1 MSTPK
6 AKRAVGRDKVRAS
19 DPRHV
24 DERALDLRGQVLMLS
39 AAMFVGAGAVVWMA
53 RDFFASAGALHGA
66 LTAGIAVAALALSI
80 ALAWRLVG
88 RYRSMLDQLVQAL
101 ERVAA
106 GDLTQKL
113 NERGSTEMQR
123 VASAF
128 NRAVEGAARRSEDL
142 KRASLT
148 RLQAAID
155 LRESREL
162 ATAIQET
169 ALDSIIT
176 IDSRGVIL
184 AFNAAAEA
192 TFGYKASQAI
202 GRGIA
207 DLIVPERLR
216 QSYRRGLAHY
226 LKSGEGPILGKRV
239 EMPALR
245 AGGEEFPVEVAV
257 VANPLRGSV
266 CFTATIRDLTDRKQA
281 EKELARAA
289 MYDRLTGLPN
299 RTLLLDRVQQ
309 TLARARRSG
318 GMFALMFLDFDRFK
332 LINDGLGHDVGDAL
346 LCEIAARLTSELR
359 CGDSSSRSES
369 GTSAARMGGDEFV
382 VMIEPI
388 RKSEDALVVADRI
401 LAALARPYRLG
412 AHEVFSTASI
422 GIVVAR
428 GDYERAEDLIRDA
441 DTAMYEAKRAG
452 KARYALFDEE
462 MRKRAQRRHLLENEL
477 RRAIEGEQFSLAYQ
491 PIVSLETG
499 RLKSVEALLRWLHPA
514 QGYISPAEFI
524 PIAEESDM
532 ILHIGR
538 WVLKEATRQMAE
550 WVEWLGPAAPPT
562 VSINLSR
569 KQFVQCDLAEQ
580 IRTAAENSGLPPQ
593 RIQLE
598 ITEDTFASDV
608 PTAIAT
614 MNAIKGLGFL
624 LAIDDFGTGH
634 SSFSSLHEFPADV
647 LKLDRSLLVD
657 LETSKQT
664 AALVHALAILTNN
677 LGLAIVAEGVERETD
692 VTILRELG
700 CHYGQGY
707 FFSKPLSPDAF
718 AEFALRR
725 IADEG
730 GAVAIAA
737 LDRRWSELGSPA
749 GNASVASVSGSAT

>member
-1 MSTPK
+1 MNDHEPEQPNRRSDELALGLRTQWLLL
-6 AKRAVGRDKVRAS
+6 AATLVVGCGIVAWL
-19 DPRHV
+19 
-24 DERALDLRGQVLMLS
+24 ARGLL
-39 AAMFVGAGAVVWMA
+39 
-53 RDFFASAGALHGA
+53 ASASPDL
-66 LTAGIAVAALALSI
+66 AVSLAIVVLAVLVLWL
-80 ALAWRLVG
+80 ALAWRIVAHCRGIVANL
-88 RYRSMLDQLVQAL
+88 LQAL
-101 ERVAA
+101 ERVAK
-106 GDLTQKL
+106 GDLNQRL
-113 NERGSTEMQR
+113 DDSGNGDMRR

-128 NRAVEGAARRSEDL
+128 NQAVQNTAQNAARRKDDL
-142 KRASLT
+142 KQSSLK
-148 RLQAAID
+148 RMQQAID

-176 IDSRGVIL
+176 IDSRGKIL

-192 TFGYKASQAI
+192 TFGYKAAQAI
-202 GRGIA
+202 GRDIA
-207 DLIVPERLR
+207 ELIVPQRLR
-216 QSYRRGLAHY
+216 EAYLRGLANY

-245 AGGEEFPVEVAV
+245 ASGEEFPVEVAV

-266 CFTATIRDLTDRKQA
+266 CFTATVRDLTDRKQA

-309 TLARARRSG
+309 ALARARRTG
-318 GMFALMFLDFDRFK
+318 ELFALMFLDLDRFK

-359 CGDSSSRSES
+359 CADSLSRSEP

-382 VMIEPI
+382 VMLEPI
-388 RKSEDALVVADRI
+388 RRVEDALAVADRL

-412 AHEVFSTASI
+412 THEVFGTASI

-462 MRKRAQRRHLLENEL
+462 MRTRVQRRHLLENEL

-491 PIVSLETG
+491 PIVSLDTG
-499 RLKSVEALLRWLHPA
+499 RLKSVEALLRWHHPA
-514 QGYISPAEFI
+514 QGHISPAEFI
-524 PIAEESDM
+524 PIAEESDL

-550 WVEWLGPAAPPT
+550 WVERLGPAAPPT

-569 KQFVQCDLAEQ
+569 KQFAQSDLAEQ
-580 IRTAAENSGLPPQ
+580 VHDAAEQAGLPPD

-608 PTAIAT
+608 PSAIAT
-614 MNAIKGLGFL
+614 MNAIKRLGFL

-634 SSFSSLHEFPADV
+634 SSFASLHEFPADV
-647 LKLDRSLLVD
+647 LKIDRSLLGD
-657 LETSKQT
+657 IETSKQT
-664 AALVHALAILTNN
+664 AALVHALSILTNN
-677 LGLAIVAEGVERETD
+677 LGLAIVAEGVERQTQ
-692 VTILRELG
+692 VAILRELG
-700 CHYGQGY
+700 CHFGQGY
-707 FFSKPLSPDAF
+707 FFARPLSPDAF
-718 AEFALRR
+718 AEFSLRR
-725 IADEG
+725 IADESSI
-730 GAVAIAA
+730 VPAA
-737 LDRRWSELGSPA
+737 SLDRRWAELTGSPA
-749 GNASVASVSGSAT
+749 HALVAGVDSRPAVN

>member
-1 MSTPK
+1 MN
-6 AKRAVGRDKVRAS
+6 G
-19 DPRHV
+19 PRP
-24 DERALDLRGQVLMLS
+24 ENAIRRSNPRGLSLRGQFSLLGAVLLIGTGAVGWMALVAYAS
-39 AAMFVGAGAVVWMA
+39 AAPW
-53 RDFFASAGALHGA
+53 RSAGVAA
-66 LTAGIAVAALALSI
+66 AALAILVVSL
-80 ALAWRLVG
+80 ALAWRLVAQCL
-88 RYRSMLDQLVQAL
+88 RILDDLVLAL
-101 ERVAA
+101 ERVAG
-106 GDLTQKL
+106 GDLNQRL
-113 NERGSTEMQR
+113 DEGGSAEMRR

-128 NRAVEGAARRSEDL
+128 NLAVQNSARRADDL
-142 KRASLT
+142 KQSSLK
-148 RLQAAID
+148 RLQTAID

-176 IDSRGVIL
+176 IDSRGKIL

-192 TFGYKASQAI
+192 TFGFKASQAI
-202 GRGIA
+202 GQSLA
-207 DLIVPERLR
+207 ELIVPERLR
-216 QSYRRGLAHY
+216 EPYRRGLAHY

-245 AGGEEFPVEVAV
+245 ASGEEFPVEVAI
-257 VANPLRGSV
+257 VANPLRGSI

-289 MYDRLTGLPN
+289 MYDKLTGLPN

-309 TLARARRSG
+309 ALARAHRSRG
-318 GMFALMFLDFDRFK
+318 LFALMFLDCDRFK

-346 LCEIAARLTSELR
+346 LCEIAARLTKELR
-359 CGDSSSRSES
+359 CADSLSRTES

-382 VMIEPI
+382 VMLEPI
-388 RKSEDALVVADRI
+388 RRIEDALAVADRL
-401 LAALARPYRLG
+401 LAALAQPYRLG
-412 AHEVFSTASI
+412 QHEVFSTASI
-422 GIVVAR
+422 GIVVAG

-452 KARYALFDEE
+452 KARYAVFDEE

-499 RLKSVEALLRWLHPA
+499 RLKSVEALLRWSHPA
-514 QGYISPAEFI
+514 QGFISPAEFI
-524 PIAEESDM
+524 PIAEESDL

-550 WVEWLGPAAPPT
+550 WVHRLGPAAPPT
-562 VSINLSR
+562 ISINLSR
-569 KQFVQCDLAEQ
+569 KQFAQSDLAEQ
-580 IRTAAENSGLPPQ
+580 VHDAAENAGLPPS

-624 LAIDDFGTGH
+624 LAIDDFGTGC
-634 SSFSSLHEFPADV
+634 SSFASLHEFPADV
-647 LKLDRSLLVD
+647 LKIDRSLLVD
-657 LETSKQT
+657 IETSKQT

-677 LGLAIVAEGVERETD
+677 LGMAIVAEGVERQSE
-692 VTILRELG
+692 VGILRELG
-700 CHYGQGY
+700 CHFGQGY
-707 FFSKPLSPDAF
+707 FFARPLSPDAF
-718 AEFALRR
+718 AEFALRQ
-725 IADEG
+725 IAEESS
-730 GAVAIAA
+730 VIPAA
-737 LDRRWSELGSPA
+737 SLERRWAELQSPPV
-749 GNASVASVSGSAT
+749 NV

>member
-1 MSTPK
+1 MNGHQPQT
-6 AKRAVGRDKVRAS
+6 ATGRTGA
-19 DPRHV
+19 
-24 DERALDLRGQVLMLS
+24 RALALRGQLILLG
-39 AAMFVGAGAVVWMA
+39 AAMLIGTGTVVWIASDLFAAPSIWRFAMVAGAI
-53 RDFFASAGALHGA
+53 L
-66 LTAGIAVAALALSI
+66 AVLVLCL
-80 ALAWRLVG
+80 ALAWRLVEQCQG
-88 RYRSMLDQLVQAL
+88 IVNDLVGAL
-101 ERVAA
+101 ERVAE
-106 GDLTQKL
+106 GDLSHRMDEAGNGET
-113 NERGSTEMQR
+113 RR
-123 VASAF
+123 AASAF
-128 NRAVEGAARRSEDL
+128 NLAVENAARRADHL
-142 KRASLT
+142 KRSSLK
-148 RLQAAID
+148 RVQAAID

-192 TFGYKASQAI
+192 TFGFKTSEAI
-202 GRGIA
+202 GKSIA
-207 DLIVPERLR
+207 ELILPERLR
-216 QSYRRGLAHY
+216 EPYRRGLAQY
-226 LKSGEGPILGKRV
+226 LKTGEGPILGKRV
-239 EMPALR
+239 EMQALR
-245 AGGEEFPVEVAV
+245 ASGEELPVEVAV

-299 RTLLLDRVQQ
+299 RTLLMDRVQQ
-309 TLARARRSG
+309 ALARIRRSR

-332 LINDGLGHDVGDAL
+332 LINDSLGHDVGDAL
-346 LCEIAARLTSELR
+346 LCEIATRLTSELR
-359 CGDSSSRSES
+359 CGDSLTRSDW

-382 VMIEPI
+382 VMLDPI
-388 RKSEDALVVADRI
+388 WQPEDALAVADRL
-401 LAALARPYRLG
+401 LAALAQPYHLG

-452 KARYALFDEE
+452 KARYAVFDEE
-462 MRKRAQRRHLLENEL
+462 MRTRVQRRHLLENEL
-477 RRAIEGEQFSLAYQ
+477 RRAIEGEQFSLVYQ

-524 PIAEESDM
+524 PIAEESDL
-532 ILHIGR
+532 ILHIGQ
-538 WVLKEATRQMAE
+538 WVLNEATRQMAQ
-550 WVEWLGPAAPPT
+550 WVERLGPAAPPT

-569 KQFVQCDLAEQ
+569 KQFAQSDLAEQ
-580 IRTAAENSGLPPQ
+580 VRAAADNVDLPPN

-614 MNAIKGLGFL
+614 MNAIKRLGFL
-624 LAIDDFGTGH
+624 LAIDDFGTGC

-657 LETSKQT
+657 IETSKQT

-677 LGLAIVAEGVERETD
+677 LGLAIVAEGVERESE
-692 VTILRELG
+692 VVILRELG
-700 CHYGQGY
+700 CHFGQGY
-707 FFSKPLSPDAF
+707 YFARPLAPDAF
-718 AEFALRR
+718 AEFALRQ
-725 IADEG
+725 IADESS
-730 GAVAIAA
+730 VIPAA
-737 LDRRWSELGSPA
+737 SLDRRWAELDSPSANLCTTSE
-749 GNASVASVSGSAT
+749 